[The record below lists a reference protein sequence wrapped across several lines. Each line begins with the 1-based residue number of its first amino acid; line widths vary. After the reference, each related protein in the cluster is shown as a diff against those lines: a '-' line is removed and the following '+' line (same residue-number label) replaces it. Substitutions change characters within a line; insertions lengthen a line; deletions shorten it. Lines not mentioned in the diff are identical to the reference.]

1 MGQVSLA
8 RSRKL
13 GTKTL
18 LSELVLRKHD
28 LALVH
33 DDHSEIFEF
42 RPGPEKVK
50 TIESKVPGK
59 KKGKAKNDESSDH
72 EDMGFDFEDPVTWKQ
87 RQQLILEDWS
97 LTRCTTRQATRCTT
111 PCFHERMTDE
121 DGLLPGSN
129 TPRSAEKVRVSPK
142 LFTQSPV
149 ILDSGVAAAA
159 VYQVYIGEFKPLNL
173 LRLDPTRGWFVYE
186 NESTDG
192 MDHCSGTILFKKKF
206 FTAKD
211 YGDTP
216 SRFITAF
223 SNYIVVYHRLFGVR
237 RLDVLLAQLRFLSY
251 VLQLSETFTWESCL
265 EYAMRRLTAI
275 RDNDVHDVAEWHI

>member
-97 LTRCTTRQATRCTT
+97 LTRCTTRQATRC
-111 PCFHERMTDE
+111 
-121 DGLLPGSN
+121 SN

-192 MDHCSGTILFKKKF
+192 MDHSSGTILFKKKF

-223 SNYIVVYHRLFGVR
+223 ANYIVVYHRLFGVR

>member
-1 MGQVSLA
+1 MSQRRGMEVVFHHASYVDFRVSDDAVLA
-8 RSRKL
+8 WAKSQRYSNF
-13 GTKTL
+13 
-18 LSELVLRKHD
+18 
-28 LALVH
+28 
-33 DDHSEIFEF
+33 EI

-72 EDMGFDFEDPVTWKQ
+72 EDMGFDFEDP
-87 RQQLILEDWS
+87 
-97 LTRCTTRQATRCTT
+97 
-111 PCFHERMTDE
+111 
-121 DGLLPGSN
+121 GLLPGSN
-129 TPRSAEKVRVSPK
+129 TPRSGEKVRVSPK

-149 ILDSGVAAAA
+149 ISDSGVAAAA

-192 MDHCSGTILFKKKF
+192 MDHSSGTILLKKKF

-216 SRFITAF
+216 SLFITAF
-223 SNYIVVYHRLFGVR
+223 ANYIVVYYRLFESSASGDG
-237 RLDVLLAQLRFLSY
+237 RLDAFLAQLRFLSY

-275 RDNDVHDVAEWHI
+275 RDNDVHDVTEWHI

>member
-59 KKGKAKNDESSDH
+59 KKGQAKNDESSDH

-97 LTRCTTRQATRCTT
+97 STRC
-111 PCFHERMTDE
+111 
-121 DGLLPGSN
+121 SN
-129 TPRSAEKVRVSPK
+129 TPRSGEKVRVSPK

-149 ILDSGVAAAA
+149 ILDSGVAVAA

-173 LRLDPTRGWFVYE
+173 LRLNPTRGWFVYE

-192 MDHCSGTILFKKKF
+192 MDHSSGTILLKKKF

-223 SNYIVVYHRLFGVR
+223 ANYIVVYYRLFGVR
-237 RLDVLLAQLRFLSY
+237 RLDAFLAQLRFLSY

>member
-87 RQQLILEDWS
+87 RHWAAINSRRLVLD
-97 LTRCTTRQATRCTT
+97 TVYH
-111 PCFHERMTDE
+111 PPGDP
-121 DGLLPGSN
+121 GLLPGSN
-129 TPRSAEKVRVSPK
+129 TPRSGEKVRVSPK

-149 ILDSGVAAAA
+149 ILDSGVAVAA

-173 LRLDPTRGWFVYE
+173 LRLNPTRGC
-186 NESTDG
+186 TDG
-192 MDHCSGTILFKKKF
+192 MDHSSGTILLKKKF

-216 SRFITAF
+216 SLFITAF
-223 SNYIVVYHRLFGVR
+223 TNYIVVYYRLFGVR
-237 RLDVLLAQLRFLSY
+237 RLDAFLAQLRFLSY

>member
-1 MGQVSLA
+1 MGQV
-8 RSRKL
+8 SRKL

-33 DDHSEIFEF
+33 DDQFHYTHKGRLIFEF

-50 TIESKVPGK
+50 IIESKVPGK
-59 KKGKAKNDESSDH
+59 KKGKIWP
-72 EDMGFDFEDPVTWKQ
+72 MGFDFEDPVTWKQ

-97 LTRCTTRQATRCTT
+97 STRCTTRQATRCTT

-129 TPRSAEKVRVSPK
+129 TPRSGEKVRVSPK

-149 ILDSGVAAAA
+149 ILDSGVAVAA
-159 VYQVYIGEFKPLNL
+159 VYQVYIGDFKPLNL
-173 LRLDPTRGWFVYE
+173 LRLNPTRGWFVYE

-192 MDHCSGTILFKKKF
+192 MDHSSGTILLKKKF

-211 YGDTP
+211 SDYGDTP
-216 SRFITAF
+216 SLFITAF
-223 SNYIVVYHRLFGVR
+223 ANYIVVYYRLFGVR
-237 RLDVLLAQLRFLSY
+237 RLDAFLAQLRFLSY

>member
-72 EDMGFDFEDPVTWKQ
+72 EDMGFDFEDP
-87 RQQLILEDWS
+87 
-97 LTRCTTRQATRCTT
+97 
-111 PCFHERMTDE
+111 
-121 DGLLPGSN
+121 GLLPGSN

-149 ILDSGVAAAA
+149 ILDSGVAAGPPQPSTKFISATPTGWIILPGRFSSRRNFSLQRTTATPRHYLSQHLRTTSSSTTA
-159 VYQVYIGEFKPLNL
+159 V
-173 LRLDPTRGWFVYE
+173 
-186 NESTDG
+186 
-192 MDHCSGTILFKKKF
+192 
-206 FTAKD
+206 
-211 YGDTP
+211 
-216 SRFITAF
+216 
-223 SNYIVVYHRLFGVR
+223 RLFGDR
-237 RLDVLLAQLRFLSY
+237 RLDAFLAQLRFLSY

-275 RDNDVHDVAEWHI
+275 RDNDVHDVVR